1 MQRAPSLLRKVY
13 SGFNVGRILAGSLQ
27 PKLLRLAHPL
37 PKESSPERQEPTLR
51 MAERFHV
58 KPCHLLSAAPYA
70 IRNRTDATAI
80 IRRHSPRG
88 GVLRRAA
95 YEPTC
100 SRPEHR
106 PCVACRRPSQVCW
119 FRKAPSHVSRE
130 TKAHPFHTRLDGRSA
145 SYVLVDIEVGPRHIQ
160 PRPHRRTHLR
170 RGLLLIEGRTW
181 CQRADDTREILVP
194 CELDSDTPL
203 LRSTCHLDARIEG
216 VGKTRR
222 KRRERRTAGPQH
234 LRLIRSRVRFL
245 VKSNEL
251 FRCPN

>member
-1 MQRAPSLLRKVY
+1 MCCKNLNAFAIARSLCSSLTESTKSTLPIIDSLTVPTGRTGSERLLSSLKVY
-13 SGFNVGRILAGSLQ
+13 SGFNVGRIPAGSLQ
-27 PKLLRLAHPL
+27 PMLVGLAHPL

-51 MAERFHV
+51 MAERFHA
-58 KPCHLLSAAPYA
+58 KTRHLLSAAPYT
-70 IRNRTDATAI
+70 IRNKTDATAI

-145 SYVLVDIEVGPRHIQ
+145 SYVLVDIEVGGGAYNQ
-160 PRPHRRTHLR
+160 PPH
-170 RGLLLIEGRTW
+170 
-181 CQRADDTREILVP
+181 P
-194 CELDSDTPL
+194 
-203 LRSTCHLDARIEG
+203 
-216 VGKTRR
+216 
-222 KRRERRTAGPQH
+222 PQ
-234 LRLIRSRVRFL
+234 
-245 VKSNEL
+245 
-251 FRCPN
+251 PPPPG